1 MDTHTP
7 NQPIDLEALAHRHLI
22 QTLLAL
28 LPPPADD
35 TPEATLARD
44 RAALASLAALAP
56 GNANEAE
63 LAAQCVATRAQADHI
78 LRLIRLHA
86 DDTAVVVGLNAQY
99 AAMVRTS
106 LAVLDRLLREQQ
118 RRRKRESTPGNAV
131 RDERTRRT
139 VASIMLQALS
149 EAVPETVPESQT
161 VGNETPMGQPASPV
175 IDLRLVRARPYIRGR
190 RDEPAGPGPRR
201 SRSIH

>member
-1 MDTHTP
+1 MDTQTP
-7 NQPIDLEALAHRHLI
+7 NLLTDIEAEAHKHLI
-22 QTLLAL
+22 QTLLAIH
-28 LPPPADD
+28 PPPVDG
-35 TPEATLARD
+35 TPEAVFARN

-63 LAAQCVATRAQADHI
+63 LAAQCVAARAQAEHI
-78 LRLIRLHA
+78 LSLIRLHA
-86 DDTAVVVGLNAQY
+86 DDTAVAAGLNAQY

-118 RRRKRESTPGNAV
+118 RRRKRDSTPGNAG

-149 EAVPETVPESQT
+149 ETVSGTVPKSQM
-161 VGNETPMGQPASPV
+161 VGNETPLGQPVSPV
-175 IDLRLVRARPYIRGR
+175 IDLLHVRARPYIIGR
-190 RDEPAGPGPRR
+190 QKEPANGGPGR